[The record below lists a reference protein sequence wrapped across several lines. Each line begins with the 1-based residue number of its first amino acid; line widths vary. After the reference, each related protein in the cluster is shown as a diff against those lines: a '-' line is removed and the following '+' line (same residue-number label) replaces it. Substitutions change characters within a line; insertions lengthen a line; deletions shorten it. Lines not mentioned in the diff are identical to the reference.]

1 MYLRI
6 NGQLRVRG
14 KRFTI
19 LSTIV
24 NMVIHNALN
33 EHIIGIYGELFTDT
47 KTSAH
52 VLEHIESVI
61 NDNDVKVE
69 QGIIQVNDRVYK
81 YKIDKF
87 MLIG

>member
-14 KRFTI
+14 KGFTI

-33 EHIIGIYGELFTDT
+33 EHIIGIYGGLFTDT
-47 KTSAH
+47 KASEQ

-61 NDNDVKVE
+61 NDVKVE
-69 QGIIQVNDRVYK
+69 QGIQVNDRVYK
-81 YKIDKF
+81 YKIGKF